1 MTTIPRFLSAGFM
14 VILVRS
20 FLSFAR
26 DFISGLVRLFFEGL
40 HIKFSGSSISNLLLV
55 VSMKYSRVLLPECLA
70 DGDIYGGFVTNFIL
84 LCMYILVFVS
94 HAILVPFSDAGFF
107 CC

>member
-1 MTTIPRFLSAGFM
+1 
-14 VILVRS
+14 
-20 FLSFAR
+20 
-26 DFISGLVRLFFEGL
+26 
-40 HIKFSGSSISNLLLV
+40 
-55 VSMKYSRVLLPECLA
+55 MKYSRVLLPECLA